1 MIVKANVFPKLQI
14 VQDLVKPLSRKHC
27 FGTSFDSQH
36 VKESQTLV
44 NSAWKLFYH
53 IFSSIWWELIWKIS
67 LLLEFDIL
75 GIIVNILTADD
86 KYPVRDCENL

>member
-14 VQDLVKPLSRKHC
+14 VQDLVKSLSRKHR
-27 FGTSFDSQH
+27 FGTSFDSQYA
-36 VKESQTLV
+36 KESQTLV

-53 IFSSIWWELIWKIS
+53 IFSSVWQELIWKTS
-67 LLLEFDIL
+67 FLLEFEIL
-75 GIIVNILTADD
+75 GVFVNILTADD